1 MQVFIIILFAGISSG
16 LHISKKANSGIYSR
30 NLLFMS
36 AENHPL
42 KPPMMPVMQPGVC
55 YLFQKRHFN
64 NGCF

>member
-1 MQVFIIILFAGISSG
+1 MQVFIIILFAGISAG

-42 KPPMMPVMQPGVC
+42 KPPMKLVMQPGLC
-55 YLFQKRHFN
+55 YFISEKAF
-64 NGCF
+64 